1 MDKYRRIWWK
11 QNECTPTKQKHYNNS
26 RWSQNHV
33 GSKISGFH
41 DTNSTSTWWGV
52 LLPKQ
57 QYLDPFVENK
67 LEILRVLGLII
78 APLQNVRNKG
88 GRNFRRRTHGIVLDP
103 ERL

>member
-41 DTNSTSTWWGV
+41 DTNSKSTWWGFCFQNNSILT
-52 LLPKQ
+52 LLSKTS
-57 QYLDPFVENK
+57 LKF
-67 LEILRVLGLII
+67 
-78 APLQNVRNKG
+78 
-88 GRNFRRRTHGIVLDP
+88 
-103 ERL
+103 